1 MKRIEIVKSGM
12 KWNLVKKFHMKAV
25 QEISED
31 ECEAEEDESFNEK
44 KLESQHKITSHI
56 LPSSSRSSIKKYKPN
71 NVKQK
76 ALFLVYDLLLLLK
89 RTGYNYESSN
99 QSYFS

>member
-1 MKRIEIVKSGM
+1 MV
-12 KWNLVKKFHMKAV
+12 NKFLIKAV

-31 ECEAEEDESFNEK
+31 EFEAEEDKSFNEK
-44 KLESQHKITSHI
+44 KVEVSAKDYHF

-76 ALFLVYDLLLLLK
+76 AFHKTLGEWVVSSLRPFIIVEDVK
-89 RTGYNYESSN
+89 FREHGYNYESPN

>member
-1 MKRIEIVKSGM
+1 M
-12 KWNLVKKFHMKAV
+12 VKKFLIKAV

-31 ECEAEEDESFNEK
+31 EFEAEEDKSFNEK
-44 KLESQHKITSHI
+44 KSQQKITSHF
-56 LPSSSRSSIKKYKPN
+56 LPSSSRSSIKKYKPI